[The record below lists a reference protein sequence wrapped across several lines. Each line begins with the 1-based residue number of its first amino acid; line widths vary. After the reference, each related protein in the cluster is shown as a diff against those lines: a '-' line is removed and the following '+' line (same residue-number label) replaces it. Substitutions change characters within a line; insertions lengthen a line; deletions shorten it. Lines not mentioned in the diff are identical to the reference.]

1 MSIADLRC
9 AIEWEA
15 IEDAA
20 LAIGAEE
27 VAELS
32 VSGAILG
39 VEKVYAIT
47 AERPPPGWT
56 TTRVLPAILWGTPP
70 AVVNEMWNQACW
82 IAPVD
87 IVKERPAEPLECD
100 YGNTNS
106 GPSMTLPQP
115 CWGDPGALWSPVQ
128 PDPERPSSSPK
139 WLEGVPQQASGLF
152 YSPTDESSSSSAPT
166 NLSSTAS
173 ISLSY
178 PQSGSNILT
187 PDAASSSAPSPLYGL
202 DGNVLVSHQQTWS
215 WSMRPT
221 LIIAE
226 TWHGISWSTIARGG
240 LSSWGLRPHL
250 SVWPPPTTL

>member
-70 AVVNEMWNQACW
+70 EVVNEMWNQACW

-139 WLEGVPQQASGLF
+139 WLEGVPQQASGLY

-166 NLSSTAS
+166 SLSNTAS

-187 PDAASSSAPSPLYGL
+187 PAALSSSAPSPLYGL
-202 DGNVLVSHQQTWS
+202 DGSVLSS
-215 WSMRPT
+215 RPPISYSLMRPT

-226 TWHGISWSTIARGG
+226 TWHGISWSTIASEAR
-240 LSSWGLRPHL
+240 SWWVSPQRLLGWQPL
-250 SVWPPPTTL
+250 TTL